1 MKLPEV
7 SFFNDFYF
15 WFNTETKKEYYA
27 TPLYFYKADFHLDTK
42 NRLREVYY
50 KETESTDNGIKH
62 PANLYYP
69 FNEKFGLLLLRF
81 LNADFS
87 NYETANKTFF
97 YAYGF
102 EILRDLDEFYKFEL
116 KNNYKSNEN
125 YLKATTKIFNDL
137 KEDLIDLQ
145 QELIK
150 AVTYIYNL
158 DNNRNLSRYTYTE
171 RFAVY
176 LIKRMGKLYTYYKND
191 YIMRDSYSR
200 KYQELGNN
208 SEYDLLDTLQN
219 KKQVLSMSDTHK
231 SNDLSSICYA
241 ILEELS
247 KTPNYPIKKC
257 QNCGMYFIPKA
268 KTDEIYCDYEK
279 EYSKPCRE
287 LGAFQ
292 SYTERLKTNKAMGEY
307 RRTYQQKFMQV
318 RKDKTNVEL
327 NNEFI
332 SWKRMAKQKMN
343 DMKKGKLSEKEVYE
357 WILENKS
364 KILKTD

>member
-1 MKLPEV
+1 MELPEV
-7 SFFNDFYF
+7 TFFDDFYF
-15 WFNTETKKEYYA
+15 WFNIETKKEYYS
-27 TPLYFYKADFHLDTK
+27 THLYFYKADFHLDLDNK
-42 NRLREVYY
+42 IRDVYY
-50 KETESTDNGIKH
+50 KETEITDNGLKH
-62 PANLYYP
+62 PASLYFP
-69 FNEKFGLLLLRF
+69 FHEKFGLLLLRF
-81 LNADFS
+81 LNADLS

-102 EILRDLDEFYKFEL
+102 EILRDLDKNYKFEL
-116 KNNYKSNEN
+116 KQNYGSNEE
-125 YLKATTKIFNDL
+125 YLKAITKIFEDL
-137 KEDLIDLQ
+137 QENLIDLQ

-158 DNNRNLSRYTYTE
+158 DNNSGLEKYTYAE

-191 YIMRDSYSR
+191 FIMRDSYSR
-200 KYQELGNN
+200 KYQEIGNN

-257 QNCGMYFIPKA
+257 QNCGMYFIPTSKV
-268 KTDEIYCDYEK
+268 DEIYCDYPK
-279 EYSKPCRE
+279 ENLKSCRD

-292 SYTERLKTNKAMGEY
+292 SYTERLKNNKAMGEY

-318 RKDKTNVEL
+318 RKDK
-327 NNEFI
+327 NNTKLSKDFET
-332 SWKRMAKQKMN
+332 WKKKAKEKIN
-343 DMKKGKLSEKEVYE
+343 DMKKGKLTETEVYE
-357 WILENKS
+357 WIIKNK
-364 KILKTD
+364 

>member
-1 MKLPEV
+1 MELPEV
-7 SFFNDFYF
+7 TFFDDFYF
-15 WFNTETKKEYYA
+15 WFNTETKKEYYS
-27 TPLYFYKADFHLDTK
+27 TPLYFYKADFHLDLDNK
-42 NRLREVYY
+42 IRDVYY
-50 KETESTDNGIKH
+50 KETEITDNGLKH
-62 PANLYYP
+62 PASLYFP
-69 FNEKFGLLLLRF
+69 FHEKFGLLLLRF
-81 LNADFS
+81 LNADLS

-102 EILRDLDEFYKFEL
+102 EILRDLDKNYKFEL
-116 KNNYKSNEN
+116 KQNYGSNEE
-125 YLKATTKIFNDL
+125 YLKAITKIFEDL
-137 KEDLIDLQ
+137 QENLIDLQ

-158 DNNRNLSRYTYTE
+158 DNNSGLEKYTYAE

-191 YIMRDSYSR
+191 FIMRDSYSR
-200 KYQELGNN
+200 KYQEIGNN

-257 QNCGMYFIPKA
+257 QNCGMYFIPTSKV
-268 KTDEIYCDYEK
+268 DEIYCDYPK
-279 EYSKPCRE
+279 ENLKSCRD

-292 SYTERLKTNKAMGEY
+292 SYTERLKNNKAMGEY

-318 RKDKTNVEL
+318 RKDK
-327 NNEFI
+327 NNTKLSKDFET
-332 SWKRMAKQKMN
+332 WKKKAKEKIN
-343 DMKKGKLSEKEVYE
+343 DMKKGKLTETEVYE
-357 WILENKS
+357 WIIKNK
-364 KILKTD
+364 